1 MTCQRCSSARILNVN
16 SHGRDCNVFRIGR
29 HEHEGYVPAE
39 FGIGCGDDVEFAMC
53 LECGQ
58 VQGAFPIGLTSL
70 EMKEIAERDRIIN
83 DLIVGAKDEKW
94 EELGRVMAE
103 GIQDRLWGNT
113 KGW

>member
-1 MTCQRCSSARILNVN
+1 
-16 SHGRDCNVFRIGR
+16 
-29 HEHEGYVPAE
+29 VPAE

-70 EMKEIAERDRIIN
+70 EMKGHPEEATMMI
-83 DLIVGAKDEKW
+83 KKW

>member
-1 MTCQRCSSARILNVN
+1 MVVVPKESSIAT
-16 SHGRDCNVFRIGR
+16 
-29 HEHEGYVPAE
+29 PAL
-39 FGIGCGDDVEFAMC
+39 FI
-53 LECGQ
+53 
-58 VQGAFPIGLTSL
+58 T
-70 EMKEIAERDRIIN
+70 DRIIN

>member
-70 EMKEIAERDRIIN
+70 EMKTKSQAHPLCLQASLCCN
-83 DLIVGAKDEKW
+83 YCSAKRRARW
-94 EELGRVMAE
+94 
-103 GIQDRLWGNT
+103 
-113 KGW
+113 